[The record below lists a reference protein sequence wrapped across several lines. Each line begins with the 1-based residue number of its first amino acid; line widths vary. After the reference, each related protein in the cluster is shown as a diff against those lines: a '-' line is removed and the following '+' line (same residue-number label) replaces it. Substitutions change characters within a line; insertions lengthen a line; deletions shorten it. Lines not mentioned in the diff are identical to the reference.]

1 MQTLYLE
8 YDMLAM
14 TYSGW
19 GLNEL
24 KSLTYRERQYWKRL
38 NSWRRERNGT

>member
-1 MQTLYLE
+1 
-8 YDMLAM
+8 MLAM

-24 KSLTYRERQYWKRL
+24 KTLSYRERQYWKRL
-38 NSWRRERNGT
+38 IAWRRERNGLGA